1 MRIPVLLLLTAFLM
15 VDGVRAQTMIEQ
27 AFRTKDLTSIENM
40 FSPSMKLRLGDSLYS
55 YISSIEGIDL
65 LDDFLAERDS
75 ICLRFTTNGRGS
87 MTYGVETGLLVGPMQ
102 REPGTSAILSGTMAC
117 IVKGRRDTTQVDLWF
132 SEGKLI
138 ALNISNY
145 PIATVFLDIW
155 SGAK

>member
-40 FSPSMKLRLGDSLYS
+40 FSSSMKLRLGDSLYS
-55 YISSIEGIDL
+55 YISSIEAIDL

-75 ICLRFTTNGRGS
+75 ICLRFTTNGRGP

-102 REPGTSAILSGTMAC
+102 REPGTSAILSGTMAS
-117 IVKGRRDTTQVDLWF
+117 IVKGRCETTQVDLWF
-132 SEGKLI
+132 GEGKLL